1 MIEIRKTYKQ
11 STTRNLSLYL
21 KPALKFCTGESRHH
35 DGTLANN
42 GESSIY
48 SDSGDSAIENK
59 QWDHIPFE
67 PELLASLEKDLEQL
81 SREEQHLLKQIDG
94 DSKTLCKMFCAK
106 DNEDVLHSS
115 ATPT

>member
-1 MIEIRKTYKQ
+1 MAELKKTYKQ

-21 KPALKFCTGESRHH
+21 KPALKFCIGESRNH

-48 SDSGDSAIENK
+48 SYSGNSAIENK
-59 QWDHIPFE
+59 QRVHLPFDL
-67 PELLASLEKDLEQL
+67 ELLASLEKDLEQL

-94 DSKTLCKMFCAK
+94 DSKMLCYV
-106 DNEDVLHSS
+106 E
-115 ATPT
+115 